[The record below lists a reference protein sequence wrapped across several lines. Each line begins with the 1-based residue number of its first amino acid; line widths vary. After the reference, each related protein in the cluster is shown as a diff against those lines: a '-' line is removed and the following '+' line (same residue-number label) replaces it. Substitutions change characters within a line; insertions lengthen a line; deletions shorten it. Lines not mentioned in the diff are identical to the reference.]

1 MPGNLRGSQ
10 ASRFSAGEGHRAY
23 LDPGPS
29 AQLQFVQRP
38 NTLRAMPSFDS
49 LGFRWLRT
57 GDETFAVM
65 LSTIDA
71 AKTSIELESYIYTA
85 GPIGERFR
93 DALIRACQRGVR
105 VQVLID
111 SFGSIT
117 LPDSFWQP
125 FRKAGGAMRWFNPLT
140 LRRFNIRNHR
150 KLLICDRKVAFI
162 GGFNIAPEWEGDG
175 VTRGWRDLGLQLEG
189 ALAQELT
196 DSFDEMFARADF
208 KHKRFIRLR
217 RRPAKY
223 PAPSQAAELLLS
235 GPGRGRSPIKLAL
248 RKDLHQARTVQI
260 IAAYFLPPLRLRR
273 ALMQVARRGG
283 RVQLILP
290 GKSDVPLIQ
299 LAAHSLYQRLLR
311 AGVEIYEYQPQIL
324 HTKLVIAGDVAY
336 AGSSNLDTRS
346 LNINYELLVR
356 LTDERVVAEAREIF
370 AEHLSRSRQVH
381 RMLWRKSRTFWNKLS
396 ERLAYLFFAKLDPYV
411 AWRQLKAME

>member
-1 MPGNLRGSQ
+1 
-10 ASRFSAGEGHRAY
+10 
-23 LDPGPS
+23 
-29 AQLQFVQRP
+29 
-38 NTLRAMPSFDS
+38 MPSSDAI
-49 LGFRWLRT
+49 GFRWLRT
-57 GDETFAVM
+57 GDDTFAAM
-65 LSTIDA
+65 LPAIDTA
-71 AKTSIELESYIYTA
+71 RTSIEFESYIYTP

-93 DALIRACQRGVR
+93 AALMRASRRGVR

-117 LPDSFWQP
+117 LSDSFWEP
-125 FRKAGGAMRWFNPLT
+125 LRKAGGEMRWFNRLT

-150 KLLICDRKVAFI
+150 KLLICDQTLAFI
-162 GGFNIAPEWEGDG
+162 GGFNVAADWEGDG
-175 VTRGWRDLGLQLEG
+175 VTRGWRDLGLEISG
-189 ALAQELT
+189 PLARELSA
-196 DSFDEMFARADF
+196 SFDEMFARADF

-217 RRPAKY
+217 KRAAKHPA
-223 PAPSQAAELLLS
+223 SDHAAELLLS

-248 RKDLHQARTVQI
+248 RRDLLQARSAQI

-273 ALMQVARRGG
+273 ALMEVARRGG

-381 RMLWRKSRTFWNKLS
+381 RMLWRKSRTFWNKLR

>member
-1 MPGNLRGSQ
+1 
-10 ASRFSAGEGHRAY
+10 
-23 LDPGPS
+23 
-29 AQLQFVQRP
+29 
-38 NTLRAMPSFDS
+38 MPSSDS
-49 LGFRWLRT
+49 VGFRWLRT

-65 LSTIDA
+65 LSTIEA
-71 AKTSIELESYIYTA
+71 AKASIELASYIYSA
-85 GPIGERFR
+85 GPVGERFR
-93 DALIRACQRGVR
+93 DALIRACHRGVR

-117 LPDSFWQP
+117 LLDSFWQLL
-125 FRKAGGAMRWFNPLT
+125 RKAGGEMRWFNPLT

-150 KLLICDRKVAFI
+150 KLLICDQKVAFI

-223 PAPSQAAELLLS
+223 PTSSQAADLLLS

-260 IAAYFLPPLRLRR
+260 IAAYFLPPRRL
-273 ALMQVARRGG
+273 
-283 RVQLILP
+283 
-290 GKSDVPLIQ
+290 
-299 LAAHSLYQRLLR
+299 
-311 AGVEIYEYQPQIL
+311 
-324 HTKLVIAGDVAY
+324 
-336 AGSSNLDTRS
+336 
-346 LNINYELLVR
+346 
-356 LTDERVVAEAREIF
+356 
-370 AEHLSRSRQVH
+370 
-381 RMLWRKSRTFWNKLS
+381 
-396 ERLAYLFFAKLDPYV
+396 
-411 AWRQLKAME
+411 

>member
-1 MPGNLRGSQ
+1 
-10 ASRFSAGEGHRAY
+10 
-23 LDPGPS
+23 
-29 AQLQFVQRP
+29 
-38 NTLRAMPSFDS
+38 MPSSDS
-49 LGFRWLRT
+49 VGFRWLRT

-93 DALIRACQRGVR
+93 DALIRACRRGVR

-111 SFGSIT
+111 SIGSIT
-117 LPDSFWQP
+117 LLDSFWQP
-125 FRKAGGAMRWFNPLT
+125 LRKAGGEMRWFNPLT

-150 KLLICDRKVAFI
+150 KLLICDQQVGFI

-175 VTRGWRDLGLQLEG
+175 VTRGWRDLGLQING
-189 ALAQELT
+189 PLAQELSA
-196 DSFDEMFARADF
+196 SFDEMFARADF

-217 RRPAKY
+217 KRPVKH
-223 PAPSQAAELLLS
+223 PISDQAADLLLS
-235 GPGRGRSPIKLAL
+235 GPGRGRSPIKMAL
-248 RKDLHQARTVQI
+248 RRDLAQARTVQI
-260 IAAYFLPPLRLRR
+260 VAAYFLPPRRLRR
-273 ALMQVARRGG
+273 ALMHVARRGG
-283 RVQLILP
+283 RVQLVLP
-290 GKSDVPLIQ
+290 GKSDVPLIR

-324 HTKLVIAGDVAY
+324 HTKLVIVDAVVY

-356 LTDERVVAEAREIF
+356 LNGERLLAEARDIF
-370 AEHLSRSRQVH
+370 SEHLSRSRQVH
-381 RMLWRKSRTFWNKLS
+381 RMIWRKSRTLWNKLR
-396 ERLAYLFFAKLDPYV
+396 ERLAFLFFARFDPYV
-411 AWRQLKAME
+411 AWRQWKAMP

>member
-1 MPGNLRGSQ
+1 
-10 ASRFSAGEGHRAY
+10 
-23 LDPGPS
+23 
-29 AQLQFVQRP
+29 
-38 NTLRAMPSFDS
+38 MPSSDS

-85 GPIGERFR
+85 APIGERFR
-93 DALIRACQRGVR
+93 DALIRACHRGVR

-117 LPDSFWQP
+117 LLDNFWQP
-125 FRKAGGAMRWFNPLT
+125 LRKAGGEMRWFNPLT

-150 KLLICDRKVAFI
+150 KLLICDQQVGFI

-175 VTRGWRDLGLQLEG
+175 VTRGWRDLGLHINDS
-189 ALAQELT
+189 LARELSA
-196 DSFDEMFARADF
+196 SFDEMFARADF

-217 RRPAKY
+217 KRPVKH
-223 PAPSQAAELLLS
+223 PISDQAADLLLS
-235 GPGRGRSPIKLAL
+235 GPGRGRSPIKMAL
-248 RKDLHQARTVQI
+248 RRDLAQARTVQI
-260 IAAYFLPPLRLRR
+260 VAAYFLPPRRLRR
-273 ALMQVARRGG
+273 ALMHVARRGG
-283 RVQLILP
+283 RVQLVLP
-290 GKSDVPLIQ
+290 GKSDVPLIR

-324 HTKLVIAGDVAY
+324 HTKLVIVDAVVY

-356 LTDERVVAEAREIF
+356 LNGERLVAEARDIF
-370 AEHLSRSRQVH
+370 SEHLSRSRQVH
-381 RMLWRKSRTFWNKLS
+381 RMIWRKSRTFWNKLR
-396 ERLAYLFFAKLDPYV
+396 ERLAFLFFARFDPYV
-411 AWRQLKAME
+411 AWRQWKAMP